1 VSLAIRFDFVTAA
14 LTRMLWLF
22 AAWLCSTLA
31 IAQSVIEDVSVSK
44 AQGGRTVVTF
54 TIKGE
59 GGTAPTAFAIASPPR
74 LVLDFANTST
84 TGRGSAELSDPVVRS
99 YNLVQAQ
106 GRTRAVLNL
115 NRAQAYEVRMEAG
128 RAVVSLS
135 DPVGASVAAAA
146 GPEAGRFA
154 AATPAEVAP
163 ATVRDVDFR
172 RGQNG
177 EGRFIIDLSDPNASV
192 EIKPQGRVLLID
204 LFKTSIP
211 RNLERKLDVTD
222 FGTPVQT
229 IDTLVQGGNV
239 RFVVEPK
246 GLWEH
251 SAYQTDTRLI
261 VEVKQIIEDPNKLT
275 QGSRPGY
282 KGEKLSLN
290 FQDIAVR
297 SVLQV
302 IGDFTGLNIIV
313 SDTVTGNVTLRL
325 KDVPWDQALDLV
337 MQARS
342 LDMRKNGNVIWI
354 APKEELALKEKQEL
368 EAKAQ
373 VADIEPLRTE
383 IFQLNYQKAEDIRR
397 LLVSGS
403 TGGGAPGSAGA
414 GTQGGG
420 TNSSTSGAS
429 ANSGAQATGLLSRR
443 GSVTVDTRTNI
454 VVVTDTP
461 SKLDEVRRLLQRIDI
476 AVKQVLIEARV
487 VIADDKFS
495 RQLGARFGVGAGV
508 NRNGRNL
515 GISGRPLGDADQAN
529 VPSTGTATGF
539 PPWSYYWRVKPDQQ
553 TGSLIGE
560 YINSIPYNV
569 NLPVSNAAGTLAL
582 TFLNLGNN
590 NLVNLELSAAEAAN
604 RGKVISSPRVVTA
617 DNQKASIEQGQEI
630 KLRIAGGVGGQS
642 QVVTVNA
649 KLALDVTPQVTPDNR
664 IILDVGVTKDSIAG
678 FTDGNPIVNTR
689 RVFTKVIANNG
700 DTVVLG
706 GIYEENI
713 TDSVDK
719 VPLLGD
725 APLVGNLFR
734 RTNRGTDK
742 QELLIFLTPRVLSD
756 TAGALR

>member
-1 VSLAIRFDFVTAA
+1 MRLVSVTLPYIDPRRWLTAA
-14 LTRMLWLF
+14 LLTLMPALAF
-22 AAWLCSTLA
+22 AQTVIDEVNLA
-31 IAQSVIEDVSVSK
+31 K
-44 AQGGRTVVTF
+44 AAGGRTVVSF
-54 TIKGE
+54 TIKG
-59 GGTAPTAFAIASPPR
+59 GTPVTPVAFSIASPPR
-74 LVLDFANTST
+74 LVLDFPNTTSS
-84 TGRGSAELSDPVVRS
+84 GRSSAEFGDAVVRS

-115 NRAQAYEVRMEAG
+115 NKPQAFEIKIEG
-128 RAVVSLS
+128 NRAVVSLN
-135 DPVGASVAAAA
+135 DPVGATTAAIA
-146 GPEAGRFA
+146 GPEAGRFT
-154 AATPAEVAP
+154 ATAP
-163 ATVRDVDFR
+163 SDAPPTTVRDVDFR

-177 EGRFIIDLSDPNASV
+177 EARFVVELSHANANV
-192 EIKPQGRVLLID
+192 EIKPQGKVLLID
-204 LFKTSIP
+204 LFKTQIP
-211 RNLERKLDVTD
+211 KNLERKLDVTD

-239 RFVVEPK
+239 RFVLEPR

-261 VEVKQIIEDPNKLT
+261 VEVKQVLEDPNRLT

-342 LDMRKNGNVIWI
+342 LDMRKNGNVVWI

-373 VADIEPLRTE
+373 VAEIEPLRTE
-383 IFQLNYQKAEDIRR
+383 IFQLNYQKAEDVRR
-397 LLVSGS
+397 LLQSGS
-403 TGGGAPGSAGA
+403 GGGGAAPAGA
-414 GTQGGG
+414 APGGATQPAGGG
-420 TNSSTSGAS
+420 GV
-429 ANSGAQATGLLSRR
+429 LSRR
-443 GSVTVDTRTNI
+443 GTVTIDPRTNI

-495 RQLGARFGVGAGV
+495 RQLGARFGLGAGI
-508 NRNGRNL
+508 NHRGRNV
-515 GISGRPLGDADQAN
+515 GIGGRPLGDPDQAN
-529 VPSTGTATGF
+529 VPTTGIASGF

-553 TGSLIGE
+553 SGGLVGE
-560 YINSIPYNV
+560 YINTVPYNV

-582 TFLNLGNN
+582 TFLNLGNS
-590 NLVNLELSAAEAAN
+590 NLVNLELSAAEASN

-649 KLALDVTPQVTPDNR
+649 KLGLDVTPQVTPDNR
-664 IILDVGVTKDSIAG
+664 IIMDVQVTKDSIAG
-678 FTDGNPIVNTR
+678 FTDGNPIINTR
-689 RVFTKVIANNG
+689 RVTTKVIANNG

-742 QELLIFLTPRVLSD
+742 QELLIFLTPRVVTE
-756 TAGALR
+756 TAGNLR